1 MIQLSKK
8 IISAFYLDLSNEFNY
23 IRLNPDGI
31 ISTSNDAGDT
41 NPDGVFG
48 SSTPSLPKICE
59 RVK

>member
-8 IISAFYLDLSNEFNY
+8 IISALSNEFNY

-48 SSTPSLPKICE
+48 SSTLSSPKICE